1 MQSNDSI
8 ETYAYETNKDL
19 RCKEEEIKRINIIK
33 KYKNV
38 TKEDIKKHNPNWPEI
53 LKNLDRILIAGACG
67 SEKKCFT

>member
-33 KYKNV
+33 KIQKCYKRRH
-38 TKEDIKKHNPNWPEI
+38 KK
-53 LKNLDRILIAGACG
+53 
-67 SEKKCFT
+67 T

>member
-53 LKNLDRILIAGACG
+53 LKN
-67 SEKKCFT
+67 

>member
-38 TKEDIKKHNPNWPEI
+38 TKEDIKKHNPNWP
-53 LKNLDRILIAGACG
+53 
-67 SEKKCFT
+67 